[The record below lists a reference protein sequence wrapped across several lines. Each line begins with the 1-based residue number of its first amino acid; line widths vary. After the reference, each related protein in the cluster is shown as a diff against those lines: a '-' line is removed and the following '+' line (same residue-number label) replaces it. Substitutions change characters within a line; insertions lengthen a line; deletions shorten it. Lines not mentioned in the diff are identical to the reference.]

1 MNITHTPVPGGGVV
15 RHFDTRRGDH
25 LAVIISPTGQ
35 RSLIVYDRQVPDT
48 PIATV
53 EFDQQEA
60 DQVADLLHSRPL
72 TERLAA
78 VEQRLESLLQGARD

>member
-1 MNITHTPVPGGGVV
+1 MNITHTPVPGGGVIH
-15 RHFDTRRGDH
+15 HFDTHRGDH

-35 RSLIVYDRQVPDT
+35 RSLVVYDRQVPDT

-72 TERLAA
+72 AERLAA
-78 VEQRLESLLQGARD
+78 VEQRLESLLQGVRD

>member
-1 MNITHTPVPGGGVV
+1 MNITHTPVPGGGVIH
-15 RHFDTRRGDH
+15 HFDTHRGDH

-60 DQVADLLHSRPL
+60 DQVAGLLHSRPL
-72 TERLAA
+72 AERLAA
-78 VEQRLESLLQGARD
+78 VEQRLESLLQDVRD